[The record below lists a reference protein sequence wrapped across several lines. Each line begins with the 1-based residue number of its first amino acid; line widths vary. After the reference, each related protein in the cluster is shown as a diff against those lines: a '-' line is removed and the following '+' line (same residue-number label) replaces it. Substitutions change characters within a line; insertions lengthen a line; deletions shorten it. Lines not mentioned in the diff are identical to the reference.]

1 MMVFALNYETVD
13 LEQTNLLPTPAF
25 REPEFEERLR
35 EQVDVD
41 KLIEADQ
48 QALKDQAN
56 ARIPFEPKN
65 LMEKD

>member
-1 MMVFALNYETVD
+1 MDPLLRQQYYQMLVFAQNYETIDV
-13 LEQTNLLPTPAF
+13 EETCLLPTPVY

-48 QALKDQAN
+48 QALKD
-56 ARIPFEPKN
+56 
-65 LMEKD
+65 